1 MASLSPY
8 DVVRRASVALM
19 AAFIAIFARVPSS
32 EAQNP
37 APATYTEITWEHLL
51 PESWPEENPFSGLNL
66 ESLSDNDPLASRA
79 MEAYLAKRRDAPPN
93 GSLQGRQVKISGFV
107 VPLER
112 ENKFSLKEFL
122 LVPYFGACIH
132 VPPPPQNQVIHVT
145 PHYPLKGIQAMDTV
159 SVYGKIIISESSNT
173 ITDSV
178 YYIEADNVEVY
189 NKNTMSNIIQ
199 ATFVTLLCGL
209 SLCFCLLLLYK
220 MQKISLSIICCSI
233 SFSAGIMSC
242 IGISSVVMNSSFTN
256 VSLFVINFIFTSVII
271 RLLHKRN
278 SKDDFCGRMQRS
290 GKFTALAVA
299 VHSLP
304 EYFAVFSAAMAEPA
318 LGLVLSGAVVAHNI
332 PLGASIAFLSHQG
345 SRNHT
350 LPRSCLLLSGLIP
363 AVAAILLYLFM
374 RSFLPASLETLFSCA
389 GGIMTSIAIT
399 DLLPSAKQHG
409 KYSHALCGYCAGI
422 FFMFL
427 LLAFFYHGNG
437 NGI

>member
-8 DVVRRASVALM
+8 DVVRRTSIALV
-19 AAFIAIFARVPSS
+19 AAFIAMFARVPSS
-32 EAQNP
+32 EAQNS
-37 APATYTEITWEHLL
+37 ASATYTEITWEQLI
-51 PESWPEENPFSGLNL
+51 PESWHRENSFNGLNL
-66 ESLSDNDPLASRA
+66 DSLSDNDPLAAQA
-79 MEAYLAKRRDAPPN
+79 MEAYLAKWRDAPPN
-93 GSLQGRQVKISGFV
+93 GTLQEKQVKISGFV

-145 PHYPLKGIQAMDTV
+145 PRYPLKGIQAMDTV
-159 SVYGKIIISESSNT
+159 VVYGKIIIAGSSNT

-178 YYIEADNVEVY
+178 YRMEADNVEVY
-189 NKNTMSNIIQ
+189 DENTISNIVHAMFI
-199 ATFVTLLCGL
+199 TLLCGI
-209 SLCFCLLLLYK
+209 SLCFCLIFIYK
-220 MQKISLSIICCSI
+220 IQKISSYIICSSI
-233 SFSAGIMSC
+233 CFSAGIMSC
-242 IGISSVVMNSSFTN
+242 IGISSIVMNSSFTN
-256 VSLFVINFIFTSVII
+256 VSLFLINFIFTSVII
-271 RLLHKRN
+271 RLLHNKN
-278 SKDDFCGRMQRS
+278 PKDDFCGRMQQS

-318 LGLVLSGAVVAHNI
+318 LGLALSGAVVAHNI

-350 LPRSCLLLSGLIP
+350 LPRLCLLLSGLIP

-374 RSFLPASLETLFSCA
+374 RSLLPASLETLFSCA

-399 DLLPSAKQHG
+399 DLLPSAKRHG

-422 FFMFL
+422 LFMFL
-427 LLAFFYHGNG
+427 LLAFFYHGSG